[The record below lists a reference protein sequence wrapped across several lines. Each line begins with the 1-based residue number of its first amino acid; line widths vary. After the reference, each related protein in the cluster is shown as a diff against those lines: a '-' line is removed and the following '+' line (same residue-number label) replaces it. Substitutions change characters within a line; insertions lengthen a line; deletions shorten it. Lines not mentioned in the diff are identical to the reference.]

1 MLNAEKDVLSSALYK
16 SRNEIKRL
24 DLDNLYSFL
33 SSLSTQA
40 ALLAGFA
47 FGALQPN
54 DLEYSFWNIMLQ
66 IFVIITLGAEMY
78 VVCNGMLVSVLGPN
92 MALNGPKGSMERAVY
107 VMRKERGAIFKMFGI
122 GLLGFFGMIVCLAVI
137 YMPTGLAIVCVP
149 LSAGFAIY
157 TIVVSRRILL
167 QFQFD
172 EPVYTERVRVGEDSN
187 PLIASLPSERKS
199 AINGN
204 ISAAEFLKITEP
216 NAGKFVK
223 TEDASEEHNVG
234 RKSKITNNTP
244 ATNLLSSFF
253 EKSTG
258 GKKMEKPNEAKK
270 GQKKEAQI

>member
-66 IFVIITLGAEMY
+66 IFVIVTLGAEMY

-107 VMRKERGAIFKMFGI
+107 LMRKERGTIFRMFGI
-122 GLLGFFGMIVCLAVI
+122 GLLGFFGMIVCLAVL
-137 YMPTGLAIVCVP
+137 YMPIGLAVVCVP
-149 LSAGFAIY
+149 LSAGFAFY

-167 QFQFD
+167 HFQFD
-172 EPVYTERVRVGEDSN
+172 EPDYMERVRVGEDSN
-187 PLIASLPSERKS
+187 PLNAVH
-199 AINGN
+199 GN
-204 ISAAEFLKITEP
+204 ISAAEFLKITQP

-223 TEDASEEHNVG
+223 TEDTSEEHNVS
-234 RKSKITNNTP
+234 RKSKINDKTS

-253 EKSTG
+253 EKSTEG
-258 GKKMEKPNEAKK
+258 NKLEKSNKSEK
-270 GQKKEAQI
+270 GQKKAAQI

>member
-107 VMRKERGAIFKMFGI
+107 IMRKERGDYI
-122 GLLGFFGMIVCLAVI
+122 
-137 YMPTGLAIVCVP
+137 
-149 LSAGFAIY
+149 
-157 TIVVSRRILL
+157 
-167 QFQFD
+167 
-172 EPVYTERVRVGEDSN
+172 
-187 PLIASLPSERKS
+187 
-199 AINGN
+199 
-204 ISAAEFLKITEP
+204 
-216 NAGKFVK
+216 
-223 TEDASEEHNVG
+223 
-234 RKSKITNNTP
+234 
-244 ATNLLSSFF
+244 
-253 EKSTG
+253 
-258 GKKMEKPNEAKK
+258 
-270 GQKKEAQI
+270 